1 MALTV
6 CDFDLFLVAEN
17 DIFVVVIEEMNW
29 VDWLIVRWPQTHEFT
44 IESYIK
50 DWQSASF
57 THSHQQA
64 SLIAL
69 NMTDCGGWVDFAYSG
84 TLSEIPHFKL
94 ITTTE
99 HDVKFGV
106 EVQSVDETVSM
117 EGSHE
122 LALFEGNTVDLIG
135 GGTDT
140 KVGIDRVEDEVSG
153 VMWDSGF
160 VVGTILSVD
169 FDGSVDL
176 SHGNFAVVVGE
187 DTELDNFAVESSETF
202 ETEFGGVE
210 YFYLWTVDAS
220 GDDVALIV
228 GDFDLVGGDFELEI
242 LDEFDSASEFL
253 IVAEGLVVF
262 FGVLDEVLVGLASR
276 HVVCLDPVYLS
287 YFVHQQFSLL

>member
-1 MALTV
+1 M
-6 CDFDLFLVAEN
+6 
-17 DIFVVVIEEMNW
+17 
-29 VDWLIVRWPQTHEFT
+29 
-44 IESYIK
+44 
-50 DWQSASF
+50 
-57 THSHQQA
+57 
-64 SLIAL
+64 
-69 NMTDCGGWVDFAYSG
+69 
-84 TLSEIPHFKL
+84 SEIPHFKL

-122 LALFEGNTVDLIG
+122 LALFEGDTVDLIG